1 MKSLTALDAVDL
13 IEGLT
18 FLALV
23 IVVDVILPSV
33 LMSLPIIVP
42 LGLIV
47 NSNREK
53 ESQTC
58 NCPALCDGLMDYH
71 GRSSSSVVS

>member
-13 IEGLT
+13 IDGLT

-33 LMSLPIIVP
+33 LISLPMIVP

-47 NSNREK
+47 NSNRKK

-58 NCPALCDGLMDYH
+58 NCPALCEWIIPQSVQSLM
-71 GRSSSSVVS
+71 S

>member
-33 LMSLPIIVP
+33 LMNLPMLLP
-42 LGLIV
+42 LGLVIKYKK
-47 NSNREK
+47 REPNVR
-53 ESQTC
+53 C
-58 NCPALCDGLMDYH
+58 LALLG
-71 GRSSSSVVS
+71 